1 MAKDVLI
8 TPLDGIIQFS
18 SSAGAGTGQ
27 IKVDSD
33 DLVISNLVGDVL
45 LGDGA
50 SDVFIGNGSD
60 NVDIVFEQNG
70 EIRDDGSGK
79 NITLGSKTTNVLIS
93 GSNTIALQKQG
104 GNVGIGKTTATTT
117 LEVEGDISGSGT
129 GSFSHGSF
137 TEKVGIG
144 TTSPDGALHIVY
156 SNNTGENSIAND
168 FNPVGIQVE
177 NTHTDGAAVIR
188 LRSSDADGYILYD
201 DNGSN
206 AGDFFFKTD
215 GQDNASVLTLLD
227 GGNVGIGTESPTK
240 KLQVEGS
247 ISSSGAINTL
257 SHITASGNISS
268 SGTTTTNAL
277 NVFGPAGGSGQIYIN
292 DADNGLG
299 VSDGLLIQKSGQNA
313 FIYNRDTGHLEI
325 GTNNKQQLH
334 IRDEA
339 AEGQLKIADGGIDV
353 TGHITASGNISGSS
367 TSTIQVGGNITT
379 PQTGSFGEINLG
391 DDKEIRLGDSGDLRI
406 FHDPNNSVIRED
418 GGGDLFLQGSA
429 IRIRENS
436 DGGTIA
442 LFTDGAGTELRH
454 DNVKKFET
462 SDGGINVTGHI
473 TASGNISSSGGLKIE
488 GGSFNLGGNTVTDA
502 AIVLPEGQKIYTF
515 EDGQY
520 FRNLIHKASDVIQIG
535 QSGTA
540 LVDEIRLLPG
550 NAGFTTF
557 YGNTTEVARIDMAGN
572 ITASGNISAS
582 GFVSASSFSGDGAG
596 LTNITSVGTLS
607 TLTVDDITINGS
619 QISDGGNLTIIST
632 GGDVII
638 GSDEKQI
645 DLQDGD
651 GNTRF
656 SFKTDS
662 TPEMDVTGNFTI
674 DGSGLIKL
682 DSATNNIDLIGN
694 VTASGNISSSAT
706 ITANSASLSGK
717 IDVAGRSKFGLTG
730 NAQASHHFKG
740 ISGDTNFFLVF
751 DKDGEEV
758 MKGEGSVGG
767 GDLKYTFG
775 DNAVAGNGTLFQV
788 DEANNKFILHND
800 ANNSKVGINTTA
812 PTKEL
817 TVKGDISASGL
828 ISAKQY
834 QTYVCSF
841 NDDMG
846 TTEHGLPWGSTFENA
861 FQADE
866 TVAFVVPCKTDVK
879 HILMR
884 GQGFDQNLV
893 AGLGGAAPNIKFAVK
908 THSPHGTAI
917 TTEGNWTTK
926 EVATVLAPS
935 AVDTGGK
942 TLTYARFSGS
952 HAQGGDAVFIGM
964 QFSADFSNGSDEFY
978 ITVVMEHDYNSLPVT
993 GSSQRNLITGSI
1005 ADGGGF
1011 GS

>member
-117 LEVEGDISGSGT
+117 LEVEGDISG
-129 GSFSHGSF
+129 
-137 TEKVGIG
+137 
-144 TTSPDGALHIVY
+144 
-156 SNNTGENSIAND
+156 
-168 FNPVGIQVE
+168 
-177 NTHTDGAAVIR
+177 
-188 LRSSDADGYILYD
+188 
-201 DNGSN
+201 
-206 AGDFFFKTD
+206 
-215 GQDNASVLTLLD
+215 
-227 GGNVGIGTESPTK
+227 
-240 KLQVEGS
+240 
-247 ISSSGAINTL
+247 SGAINTL

-706 ITANSASLSGK
+706 ITVNSASLSGK